1 MLNKA
6 LLGVDVQKEFTH
18 DPAYIKQIKALIL
31 DHPYYEVIGT
41 YFKNQKDSTFVKR
54 LMYFDCMY
62 ATKSLIACDK
72 LVETCSYGLPIE
84 TIEYLKQFSEVNVI
98 GMDSDAS
105 IMAICYQLFDAD
117 IDFYVLSKYCRSSG
131 GEIINKSAIEILRRN
146 FGPAVI

>member
-6 LLGVDVQKEFTH
+6 LLVVNVQKEFTH

-72 LVETCSYGLPIE
+72 LVEKCSYGLPIE

-105 IMAICYQLFDAD
+105 IMAICHQLFDAN
-117 IDFYVLSKYCRSSG
+117 INFYVLSKYCRSSG

>member
-6 LLGVDVQKEFTH
+6 LLVVNVQKEFTH

-72 LVETCSYGLPIE
+72 LVEKCSYGLPIE

-98 GMDSDAS
+98 GMDSDAG

-117 IDFYVLSKYCRSSG
+117 INFYVLSKYCRSSG

>member
-6 LLGVDVQKEFTH
+6 LLVVDVQKEFTH

-117 IDFYVLSKYCRSSG
+117 INFYVLSTYCRSSG

>member
-6 LLGVDVQKEFTH
+6 LLVVDVQKEFTH
-18 DPAYIKQIKALIL
+18 DPVYIEQIKALIL

-72 LVETCSYGLPIE
+72 LVEKCSYGLPIE

-98 GMDSDAS
+98 GMDSDAG
-105 IMAICYQLFDAD
+105 IMAICYQLFNAD
-117 IDFYVLSKYCRSSG
+117 INFYVLSKYCRSSG